1 MLICENIFV
10 ESSSSSS
17 SRREFIKQPIYNI
30 NQMDDIAFGKR
41 STLFGVFGSAPR
53 LSSSQKKAV
62 VDAKKLAM
70 SESKLEISLTNF
82 YLIFII
88 LGIKIVLMK
97 QSAAHQQQNIMN
109 QRTQVQ
115 RQQALALMCRLVSEK
130 YIL

>member
-1 MLICENIFV
+1 M
-10 ESSSSSS
+10 
-17 SRREFIKQPIYNI
+17 
-30 NQMDDIAFGKR
+30 
-41 STLFGVFGSAPR
+41 
-53 LSSSQKKAV
+53 
-62 VDAKKLAM
+62 DAKKLAM

-115 RQQALALMCRLVSEK
+115 RQQALALMCRLVSDE
-130 YIL
+130 YILKLTFLMMRQKRRI